1 MSSVAVAASRR
12 QSCYLCDLPRMSWAM
27 IWDFSEPVCR
37 GCVNYEGADRVEFV
51 IDTARQLKRA
61 HGFQEGRSSGPGKPQ
76 HSTKEVPHSAGELA
90 SRLPQPLERYPLS
103 DRVPRLGPEY
113 QGLRQANGPP
123 LSNGLPKLDEPPE
136 LNRQSPNPRRTSAV
150 PPSLVPLV
158 KGGIPAT
165 HTLGGRPAQAGP
177 RDVKRP
183 EDLKDKNLS
192 DMSDKGKSVR
202 DLMALHAFD
211 SRFKKE
217 CGATPRVLGYESSG
231 ATSKTGSTTRHENP
245 NTRHASAPLKRG
257 SDAHAHSLTRKAYG

>member
-76 HSTKEVPHSAGELA
+76 HSTKEVTHSAGELA
-90 SRLPQPLERYPLS
+90 PRLPQPLDRYPLS
-103 DRVPRLGPEY
+103 DRIPRLGPEY

-158 KGGIPAT
+158 KGIPTT

-183 EDLKDKNLS
+183 EDLKDKNPS

-231 ATSKTGSTTRHENP
+231 ATSKTGITTRHKNQ
-245 NTRHASAPLKRG
+245 NSIHASAPLKRG
-257 SDAHAHSLTRKAYG
+257 SDAHAHSPTRKAFG